1 MTLVKLC
8 GLRSERDMIY
18 AVRSGADMAGMILS
32 PGYRRSVPV
41 PEAARMIGYV
51 PGNVVSVGVFADSPL
66 SDVVKTSEL
75 LGLGAVQLHGS
86 EDEDYIESLRGS
98 TGIPVIKSFT
108 ISGESDLEN
117 AESSCADLV
126 LLDAGK
132 GSGKVF
138 DWSVISLKRKFILAG
153 GLSPENVGKA
163 VSEVRPYAVD
173 TSSGTETDGVKD
185 PVKMAAFVE
194 NARKADRTEAGL

>member
-8 GLRSERDMIY
+8 GLRSERDMFY
-18 AVRSGADMAGMILS
+18 AVKSGADMVGMVLS
-32 PGYRRSVPV
+32 PGYRRSVTV
-41 PEAARMIGYV
+41 AEAAKMLGSV
-51 PGNVVSVGVFADSPL
+51 LGSVVSVGVFADSPL
-66 SDVVKTSEL
+66 SEAVKMSEL
-75 LGLGAVQLHGS
+75 LELGAVQLHGS
-86 EDEDYIESLRGS
+86 EDEDYIHSRRES

-108 ISGESDLEN
+108 ISGESDLED

-138 DWSVISLKRKFILAG
+138 DWSVINLKRKFILAG

-173 TSSGTETDGVKD
+173 ASSGTETDGVKD